1 MGWPGLLSSWYSAE
15 TWKVMCIS
23 RGRVS
28 KQKNQRSFMD
38 DGRSMLSVLSGM
50 DSFKPP
56 ANGHWGFPPFTMMK
70 TLKWTSLSIYLCVLS
85 ILSLSKCYW
94 VPLCAIDVLG
104 TRDPTLRGIDT
115 VFPNTELIVYGLMV
129 SYVYLQCLIIFK
141 GPSELPGKPQA

>member
-115 VFPNTELIVYGLMV
+115 VFSNTELIVYGLMV